1 MVQGVGGNARA
12 SIEDALRR
20 MAEVKQ
26 RLASGAPGAEQGAA
40 TAGTSFG
47 SSLMDGIR
55 AVDGEVKRAD
65 ALVVEALE
73 GRLDFHEVAVQ
84 IQSSQL
90 TASFAMA
97 VRNKLIDAY
106 REVMRMSV

>member
-1 MVQGVGGNARA
+1 MVQEVGGSART
-12 SIEDALRR
+12 SIEDAFRR
-20 MAEVKQ
+20 FAAARQ
-26 RLASGAPGAEQGAA
+26 RLAGGAPETAQGAA
-40 TAGTSFG
+40 VAGASFD
-47 SSLMDGIR
+47 SRLMDGIR